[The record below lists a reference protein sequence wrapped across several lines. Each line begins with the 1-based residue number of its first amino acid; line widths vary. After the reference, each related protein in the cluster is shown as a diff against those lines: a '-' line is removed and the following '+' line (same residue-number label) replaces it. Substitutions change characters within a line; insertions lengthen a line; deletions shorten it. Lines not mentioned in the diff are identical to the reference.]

1 MKKMTR
7 LLCLL
12 LALVMCVGI
21 LAACGGDDDPEDTTK
36 APTTSGTGS
45 GDKWDTAK
53 FGGKTIR
60 VYCNNQTQSTLTAT
74 ASPNYVRFLEGPDT
88 TDEEI
93 DLSNAVDKAVY
104 DRNVKVADK
113 LDITID
119 WQTDYASTGNDDA
132 MTHLFDLSNGGVKTT
147 PHVVVDMHY
156 VLIRAEVQGRLY
168 DLKKDYGQATKNYF
182 DFTSE
187 NGWYMDIMN
196 STTLNKDR
204 LYIASGD
211 FLLDSLRLSYNTFVN
226 MDLFDELFM
235 VSSAGGIDDL
245 FEIIIDEGSWDYDT
259 YLEMSQVA
267 HDDSGGADRTVWGTV
282 STNFN
287 YRSFFFSSGVKLF
300 DYDAEGRPSYVT
312 STADLDALENY
323 VEKARDVLADPSI
336 AKQGITPDYTATK
349 ALEIFSANEYN
360 ALFMTDQFLAAL
372 EGPNFQNMDHKT
384 AVIPYPKYDVDA
396 DYRTLVS
403 DNACSGAIYKGFEA
417 ADFPMATAFLQ
428 LMTEESDT
436 VMNAYFEEG
445 LKYKNN
451 KANHPR
457 QNEVLNIIRDSI
469 TEPLEFLFDNYASRE
484 AEGTHDN
491 GDKPDNCHTIYDII
505 QVAVEK
511 GLGTTTE
518 FSSIWNAERGAKA
531 AMLEEVTD
539 VFYR

>member
-12 LALVMCVGI
+12 LAMVMCVGL
-21 LAACGGDDDPEDTTK
+21 LAACGGDDPEDTTT
-36 APTTSGTGS
+36 PSTGS
-45 GDKWDTAK
+45 TPGTGDKWDTAK
-53 FGGKTIR
+53 FGGKTLR

-88 TDEEI
+88 TDGEI

-104 DRNVKVADK
+104 DRNSKVASK
-113 LDITID
+113 LNIEID
-119 WQTDYASTGNDDA
+119 WQTDYASSGNEDA
-132 MTHLFDLSNGGVKTT
+132 LTHLFDLANGGVKTT
-147 PHVVVDMHY
+147 PHIVVDMHY

-168 DLKKDYGQATKNYF
+168 DLKKDYGVAGQNYF
-182 DFTSE
+182 DFTSD
-187 NGWYMDIMN
+187 NGWYMDLMN

-226 MDLFDELFM
+226 MDLYDELFM
-235 VSSAGGIDDL
+235 VRGTGGIDDL
-245 FEIIIDEGSWDYDT
+245 FSIIIDDGAWDYDT
-259 YLEMSQVA
+259 YLEMSKVA
-267 HDDSGGADRTVWGTV
+267 YDPSGGDDRTVWGTV
-282 STNFN
+282 SNQFN

-300 DYDAEGRPSYVT
+300 DYDAQGRPTYVT
-312 STADLDALENY
+312 AQADVDALEAY
-323 VEKARDVLADPSI
+323 VEKARDILADPSI
-336 AKQGITPDYTATK
+336 AKIGLTANYK
-349 ALEIFSANEYN
+349 GDDALTIFSANEYN
-360 ALFMTDQFLAAL
+360 SLFMTDQFLAAL

-384 AVIPYPKYDVDA
+384 AVIPYPKYDVNS

-403 DNACSGAIYKGFEA
+403 DNACSGAIYKGFDASE
-417 ADFPMATAFLQ
+417 FPMATAFLQ
-428 LMTEESDT
+428 LMTEESSS

-451 KANHPR
+451 KANHAR

-484 AEGTHDN
+484 ADGKDCSTHTTA
-491 GDKPDNCHTIYDII
+491 HTIYDII
-505 QVAVEK
+505 QDAVAS
-511 GLGTTTE
+511 GLGGSTG
-518 FSSIWNAERGAKA
+518 FSSRWDAEIGSKA
-531 AMLEEVTD
+531 AKLEEVTA

>member
-60 VYCNNQTQSTLTAT
+60 VYCNNQIQSTLTAT

-119 WQTDYASTGNDDA
+119 WQTDYASTGNEDA
-132 MTHLFDLSNGGVKTT
+132 LTHLFDLANGGVKTT

-336 AKQGITPDYTATK
+336 AKVGLTADYSGND

-384 AVIPYPKYDVDA
+384 AVIPYPKYDVEA

-403 DNACSGAIYKGFEA
+403 DNACSGAIYKGFDA

-428 LMTEESDT
+428 MMTEESDT

-484 AEGTHDN
+484 ADGKECTKHPN
-491 GDKPDNCHTIYDII
+491 SAHTIYDII
-505 QVAVEK
+505 EDAVIS
-511 GLGTTTE
+511 GLNGVTG
-518 FSSIWNAERGAKA
+518 FSSTWTAEIGSKA
-531 AMLEEVTD
+531 DKLEEVTD